1 MENQS
6 VAQKLEAL
14 VKLQFIDTKL
24 DELKKLR
31 GDLPDEVQD
40 LEDEI
45 VGYKARF
52 ARHEEDLEKLEE
64 NIKKNKEAAKE
75 AEKLIKKY
83 NEQQKNVRNNREFD
97 AITKEVE
104 LQELEIQICEKKNKE
119 AKDLI
124 QAKKDEIEKTNLVI
138 TERAEHLDNKKNEL
152 SAIMTESHEEEAK
165 LLGDREKA
173 TKKIDDKLLKYY
185 ERLRVSLTNG
195 LAVVRVVRGAAEGC
209 NIIIPPQKIAEIREK
224 KKIVIDEHSGRI
236 LADVDM
242 DSLEDG
248 DKPKAARMVVATTPT
263 ATTRRRKVE

>member
-14 VKLQFIDTKL
+14 VKLQSIDSKL

-45 VGYKARF
+45 EGYKTRQS
-52 ARHEEDLEKLEE
+52 RYETELKDIEDG
-64 NIKKNKEAAKE
+64 NKKYKEGIKE

-83 NEQQKNVRNNREFD
+83 TEQQKNVRNNREFD
-97 AITKEVE
+97 AITKEIE
-104 LQELEIQICEKKNKE
+104 LQELEIQICEKKIKE
-119 AKDLI
+119 GKESVTD
-124 QAKKDEIEKTNLVI
+124 KKDEVDKTNTLVS
-138 TERAEHLDNKKNEL
+138 ERGEHLDNKKKEL
-152 SAIMTESHEEEAK
+152 NDILAESQEEEKRLMAE
-165 LLGDREKA
+165 REKA
-173 TKKIDDKLLKYY
+173 SKKIEDKLLKYY
-185 ERLRVSLTNG
+185 ERLRTSLTNG

-209 NIIIPPQKIAEIREK
+209 NIVIPPQKIAEIREK

-242 DSLEDG
+242 DSLDEG
-248 DKPKAARMVVATTPT
+248 DKPKSAKTPIIVPN
-263 ATTRRRKVE
+263 RRKKVE

>member
-14 VKLQFIDTKL
+14 VKLQSIDSKL

-45 VGYKARF
+45 EGYKTRQT
-52 ARHEEDLEKLEE
+52 RYETELKDIEEG
-64 NIKKNKEAAKE
+64 NKKHKEGIKE

-83 NEQQKNVRNNREFD
+83 TEQQKNVRNNREFD
-97 AITKEVE
+97 AITKEIE
-104 LQELEIQICEKKNKE
+104 LQELEIQICEKKIKE
-119 AKDLI
+119 GKESVTD
-124 QAKKDEIEKTNLVI
+124 KKDEVEKTNTLVS
-138 TERAEHLDNKKNEL
+138 ERGEHLDNKKKEL
-152 SAIMTESHEEEAK
+152 NDILAESQEEEKRLMAE
-165 LLGDREKA
+165 REKA
-173 TKKIDDKLLKYY
+173 SKKIEDKLLKYY
-185 ERLRVSLTNG
+185 ERLRTSLTNG

-209 NIIIPPQKIAEIREK
+209 NIVIPPQKIAEIREK

-242 DSLEDG
+242 DSLDEG
-248 DKPKAARMVVATTPT
+248 DKPKSAKTPIIVPN
-263 ATTRRRKVE
+263 RRKKVE

>member
-14 VKLQFIDTKL
+14 VKLQFIDSKL

-45 VGYKARF
+45 EGYKTRLT
-52 ARHEEDLEKLEE
+52 RHEAELKEIEE
-64 NIKKNKEAAKE
+64 GNKKYKEGIKE

-83 NEQQKNVRNNREFD
+83 TEQQKNVRNNREFD
-97 AITKEVE
+97 AITKEIE
-104 LQELEIQICEKKNKE
+104 LQELEIQLCEKKIKE
-119 AKDLI
+119 GKESI
-124 QAKKDEIEKTNLVI
+124 QEKKDDIEKTNTLI
-138 TERAEHLDNKKNEL
+138 KERGEHLDNKKKEL
-152 SAIMTESHEEEAK
+152 EGILAESREEEKK
-165 LLGDREKA
+165 LLGEREKA
-173 TKKIDDKLLKYY
+173 TKKIEDKLLKYY
-185 ERLRVSLTNG
+185 ERLRGSLSNG

-209 NIIIPPQKIAEIREK
+209 NIVIPPQKIAEIREK

-242 DSLEDG
+242 DTLDEG
-248 DKPKAARMVVATTPT
+248 DKPKTAKTPT
-263 ATTRRRKVE
+263 VAPSRRKKVE

>member
-14 VKLQFIDTKL
+14 VKLQAIDSKI
-24 DELKKLR
+24 DEIKKLS

-45 VGYKARF
+45 EGYKTRLHRF
-52 ARHEEDLEKLEE
+52 EDELKELEE
-64 NIKKNKEAAKE
+64 NIKKNKEGIKE

-83 NEQQKNVRNNREFD
+83 TEQQKNVRNNREFD
-97 AITKEVE
+97 AITKEIE
-104 LQELEIQICEKKNKE
+104 LQELEIQICEKRIKE

-124 QAKKDEIEKTNLVI
+124 QAKKDDIDKTNTLI
-138 TERAEHLDNKKNEL
+138 TERGDHLSNKKKEL
-152 SAIMTESHEEEAK
+152 QDIMTESEEEEKK

-173 TKKIDDKLLKYY
+173 TKKIEDKLVKYY
-185 ERLRVSLTNG
+185 ERLRGSLSNG

-209 NIIIPPQKIAEIREK
+209 NIVIPPQKIAEIREK

-242 DSLEDG
+242 DTLDEG
-248 DKPKAARMVVATTPT
+248 DKPKAAKTPVT
-263 ATTRRRKVE
+263 APTRRKKVE

>member
-1 MENQS
+1 METQTI
-6 VAQKLEAL
+6 AQKLESL
-14 VKLQFIDTKL
+14 VKLQTIDSKL

-45 VGYKARF
+45 EGYKTRLQ
-52 ARHEEDLEKLEE
+52 RHEGELKEIEE
-64 NIKKNKEAAKE
+64 NIKKSKEGIKE

-104 LQELEIQICEKKNKE
+104 LQELEIQICEKRIKE
-119 AKDLI
+119 GKDLT
-124 QAKKDEIEKTNLVI
+124 QAKKDEIEKTEQLI
-138 TERAEHLDNKKNEL
+138 TGRSEHLDLKKKEL
-152 SAIMTESHEEEAK
+152 DGIIAESNEEEK
-165 LLGDREKA
+165 RLLEEREKA
-173 TKKIDDKLLKYY
+173 VKRIEDKHLLKYY
-185 ERLRVSLTNG
+185 ERLRGSLTNG

-209 NIIIPPQKIAEIREK
+209 NIVIPPQKIAEIREK

-242 DSLEDG
+242 DSLDES
-248 DKPKAARMVVATTPT
+248 DKPKKAGAPAT
-263 ATTRRRKVE
+263 TTRRRKVAE

>member
-14 VKLQFIDTKL
+14 VKLQFVDTKL
-24 DELKKLR
+24 DQLKKLR
-31 GDLPDEVQD
+31 GDLPNEVQD

-45 VGYKARF
+45 VGYKTRLARF
-52 ARHEEDLEKLEE
+52 EQDLEQLEE
-64 NIKKNKEAAKE
+64 NIKKNKEGVKE

-83 NEQQKNVRNNREFD
+83 AEQQKNVRNNREFD

-104 LQELEIQICEKKNKE
+104 LQELEIQICEKKSKE

-124 QAKKDEIEKTNLVI
+124 LAKKDEIEKTNLLI
-138 TERAEHLDNKKNEL
+138 AERADHLENKKKEL
-152 SAIMTESHEEEAK
+152 NDIMNESHEEEQK
-165 LLGDREKA
+165 LLNEREKA
-173 TKKIDDKLLKYY
+173 TKKIEDKLLKYY
-185 ERLRVSLTNG
+185 ERLRGSLTNG

-209 NIIIPPQKIAEIREK
+209 NIVIPPQKIAEIREK

-242 DSLEDG
+242 DSLDEG
-248 DKPKAARMVVATTPT
+248 DKPKSQRTVVATP
-263 ATTRRRKVE
+263 TRRRKVE